1 MNYIFRSQKTLA
13 RFRFKSELFGEYSKF
28 GFRLIRKI
36 LNADN
41 DIAWILSMLSFESYE
56 KYWCKLF
63 PAWQVILELE
73 K

>member
-1 MNYIFRSQKTLA
+1 
-13 RFRFKSELFGEYSKF
+13 LFGEYSKF

-36 LNADN
+36 LNVDN
-41 DIAWILSMLSFESYE
+41 DIGWIFSRLSFESYE